1 MRGRGGYAGVAEDG
15 GFLALP
21 TAGTSLAIV
30 ATVTRRLL
38 QLPADFPD
46 ADVGAGLDFR
56 YPALEFDI
64 IALASAISRA
74 LSAIGS

>member
-1 MRGRGGYAGVAEDG
+1 MRGRGGYAGVAEGG
-15 GFLALP
+15 GFRLP
-21 TAGTSLAIV
+21 IAGKLNVV
-30 ATVTRRLL
+30 ASADLVRLL

-46 ADVGAGLDFR
+46 ANIGTGLDFR